1 MVTHADH
8 DAFAKQ
14 AAEAVYPVS
23 DDVEDEEDDKG
34 WGAKEWLTL
43 ALASGGLAA
52 GLGAAYMYRKELG
65 DYLGGR
71 IGGDQR
77 GPVDQFTS
85 KYTGMSPGTLA
96 AIAGGAHATIPAL
109 RKSPLG
115 DARAQQTL
123 SGLSDTITRGG
134 EHGDAL
140 LKNLGNTTLP
150 GANGAP
156 QSPTDAATS
165 IQRHIGDATSNPKNT
180 LAVLNN
186 PNNFLDAADV
196 SKGTPIT
203 NTANKSWLSRMFQG
217 PEKKEFANISNNAKI
232 LTDKA
237 NEARTILSTNGND
250 MTKLTP
256 RYRNALI
263 AEANFHRQV
272 GAGSSIDTGLGVV
285 TDPSKAVNAVNYMGN
300 IGKAQKTFPKLNLG
314 KVVTRMAVPWVVTT
328 AANGGINMATGH

>member
-186 PNNFLDAADV
+186 PNNFLDSADV
-196 SKGTPIT
+196 NKGTPIT

-217 PEKKEFANISNNAKI
+217 AEKKEFANISNNAKL

-237 NEARTILSTNGND
+237 NEARTILFNTGHD
-250 MTKLTP
+250 MTKLSP
-256 RYRNALI
+256 QHRNALTI
-263 AEANFHRQV
+263 DADFHRQV
-272 GAGSSIDTGLGVV
+272 GSGSSIDPGLGVV
-285 TDPSKAVNAVNYMGN
+285 TEHAKAINAENYIGN

-314 KVVTRMAVPWVVTT
+314 KVVTRMAVPWAVTT
-328 AANGGINMATGH
+328 AVNGGINMATGH

>member
-14 AAEAVYPVS
+14 AAEAVYPAS
-23 DDVEDEEDDKG
+23 DDEEDEADDKG

-43 ALASGGLAA
+43 ALASGTLAT
-52 GLGAAYMYRKELG
+52 GLGAAYLYRKEIG
-65 DYLGGR
+65 DFLKDR

-77 GPVDQFTS
+77 GAIDKFTQEH
-85 KYTGMSPGTLA
+85 TGMAPGTLA
-96 AIAGGAHATIPAL
+96 AIAGGAHATITAL

-123 SGLSDTITRGG
+123 SGLSDTITKGG

-180 LAVLNN
+180 LAILNN
-186 PNNFLDAADV
+186 PNNVLDAADV

-203 NTANKSWLSRMFQG
+203 NTANKPWLSRMFQG
-217 PEKKEFANISNNAKI
+217 TEKKEFANISNNAK
-232 LTDKA
+232 LVTDKA
-237 NEARTILSTNGND
+237 NEARTILFNNGHD

-256 RYRNALI
+256 QHRNALTI
-263 AEANFHRQV
+263 DADLHRQV
-272 GAGSSIDTGLGVV
+272 GSGSSIDPRLGVV
-285 TDPSKAVNAVNYMGN
+285 TEHAKAINAENYIGN

-314 KVVTRMAVPWVVTT
+314 KVVTRMAVPWAATT
-328 AANGGINMATGH
+328 GLNGIFNMATGH